1 MILSDE
7 MRENDNDEKNK
18 IYSCISISF
27 HIKYDFLLWSRGCKQ
42 I

>member
-27 HIKYDFLLWSRGCKQ
+27 HIKYDFLLEQRLQQ